1 MKILTIAIPCYNSQ
15 DYMRKCIESALVGG
29 EDVEI
34 IIVDDGS
41 TDDTAAIADEYQEKY
56 PTIVKAIHKE
66 NGGHGD
72 AVNYGMANATGYYF
86 KVVDSDDWLSEQ
98 AYKKVLETLKGI
110 ILDRERDPNLPELDL
125 LLANYVYD
133 KVGRKKKRVMRY
145 TGALEENKILNWD
158 NSKIKFNKF
167 QYVLMHSVIYRTKL
181 LKECRLSLPKHTFY
195 VDNIFVFVPMMSVKT
210 LMYLNVDLYR
220 YYIGREGQSV
230 NEQTMVKRIDQQIYI
245 NKELINYFSK
255 RKGVLNKQLYKFL
268 FQYMDMMMCVS
279 SIICIVGN
287 TEETLDKKKKLWA
300 FLKKKDAQLY
310 KELRHT
316 LFGITMNLPTRAGRW
331 FSKTGYHVFQK
342 LFGFN

>member
-1 MKILTIAIPCYNSQ
+1 MKILTIAIPCFNSQ
-15 DYMRKCIESALVGG
+15 DYMSKCIESALVGG

-41 TDDTAAIADEYQEKY
+41 TDNTADMADEYAAKY
-56 PTIVKAIHKE
+56 PTIIKAVHKE

-72 AVNYGMANATGYYF
+72 AVNVGMANATGYYF
-86 KVVDSDDWLSEQ
+86 KVVDSDDWLSEEP
-98 AYKKVLETLKGI
+98 YRKVLETLKKVI
-110 ILDRERDPNLPELDL
+110 ADREENPELPELDL

-145 TGALEENKILNWD
+145 TGALEEEVLLTWETA
-158 NSKIKFNKF
+158 KIKFNKF

-181 LKECRLSLPKHTFY
+181 LKECHLSLPKHTFY

-230 NEQTMVKRIDQQIYI
+230 NEQTMVRRIDQQIFI
-245 NKELINYFSK
+245 NKELINYFAKKKDSI
-255 RKGVLNKQLYKFL
+255 NPQLYRFL

-287 TEETLDKKKKLWA
+287 TKETLDKKKKLWLY
-300 FLKKKDAQLY
+300 LKKKDKKLY
-310 KELRHT
+310 RELRT
-316 LFGITMNLPTRAGRW
+316 TIFGVGMNLPGKPGRA
-331 FSKTGYHVFQK
+331 FSKAGYHLFQR